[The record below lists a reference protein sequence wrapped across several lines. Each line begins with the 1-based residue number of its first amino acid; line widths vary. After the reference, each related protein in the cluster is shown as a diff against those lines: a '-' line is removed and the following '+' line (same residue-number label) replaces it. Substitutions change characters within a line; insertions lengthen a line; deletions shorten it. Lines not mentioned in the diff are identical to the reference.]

1 MLYVF
6 LLKVFS
12 CLRSCCRVYS
22 FRKESLWQSG
32 ECEVE
37 KERHSLAP
45 KHRQSRQ
52 VRVVF
57 FLLDLYYINGS
68 YC

>member
-1 MLYVF
+1 MLNVF
-6 LLKVFS
+6 LFQVFS
-12 CLRSCCRVYS
+12 CLRSRCSVSS

-52 VRVVF
+52 VRVGF
-57 FLLDLYYINGS
+57 FFLDLYDISGS